1 MGPSKGAYTHA
12 FYPADVY
19 GCVPGPGTVLTAG
32 THQVLNIFQ
41 PSLGKE
47 EGKEGAW
54 RRGVK
59 VPVSP
64 EIFLDS
70 AGVSFEM

>member
-1 MGPSKGAYTHA
+1 MHVAVSLEWGQCWLP
-12 FYPADVY
+12 
-19 GCVPGPGTVLTAG
+19 G

-47 EGKEGAW
+47 EGEEGAW
-54 RRGVK
+54 RRGVE

-70 AGVSFEM
+70 TGISFEM